1 MVVRF
6 RFIPKLDQKNF
17 SKPWLNVRPPYGMIM
32 PKEKMEIRLTITINN
47 AWAPDFNFGK
57 EKLEDI
63 LILHLEKG
71 KDYFVAVAG

>member
-1 MVVRF
+1 
-6 RFIPKLDQKNF
+6 
-17 SKPWLNVRPPYGMIM
+17 MIM